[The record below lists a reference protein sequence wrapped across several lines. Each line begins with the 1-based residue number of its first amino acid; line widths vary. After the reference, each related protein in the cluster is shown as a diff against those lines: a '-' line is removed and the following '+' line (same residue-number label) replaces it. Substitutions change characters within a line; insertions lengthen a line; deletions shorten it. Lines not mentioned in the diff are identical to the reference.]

1 MSRKKNNN
9 KTDKATAGS
18 KKIENI
24 LAFAKV
30 LVEIAK
36 LIWEIISWWKE

>member
-1 MSRKKNNN
+1 MYRKKRSS
-9 KTDKATAGS
+9 KTSKASAGS

-30 LVEIAK
+30 LVEVAK

>member
-1 MSRKKNNN
+1 MSKQKRSS
-9 KTDKATAGS
+9 KTDKTTPSS

-30 LVEIAK
+30 LVEIVK
-36 LIWEIISWWKE
+36 LIREFISWWNG